1 MKKIF
6 VLSGLLLG
14 AFMIAGCS
22 NDDEKAPNRIEIE
35 VEAPNCAVAVNPIE
49 LPDEG
54 LAIYYCL
61 RNPEGE
67 PTTTFKYG
75 EDIIFDLHI
84 ENCTDENIFIAGEE
98 HAKPKL
104 FTTPYLERDVKNGL
118 FNVCTKSGKYVG
130 YPYDKGYRYDLP
142 SEKDYNP
149 VTKVWAK
156 NDILY
161 LPTRWTA
168 SWQGKVYEDYQ
179 YGRRFSYY
187 DSGTDNEPLPVGEY
201 YSQFDVNLG
210 KGATYPVR
218 VDFRV
223 VE

>member
-1 MKKIF
+1 
-6 VLSGLLLG
+6 
-14 AFMIAGCS
+14 MIAGCS
-22 NDDEKAPNRIEIE
+22 NDDEEKTPIIETE

-84 ENCTDENIFIAGEE
+84 VNCTDENIFIAGEE
-98 HAKPKL
+98 HSRPKL
-104 FTTPYLERDVKNGL
+104 FTTPYIERGVKNGL
-118 FNVCTKSGKYVG
+118 FNVCRKNGKHVG

-142 SEKDYNP
+142 VEKILNERTLVYP
-149 VTKVWAK
+149 K
-156 NDILY
+156 NHIYY
-161 LPTRWTA
+161 LQTRWTA

-179 YGRRFSYY
+179 YGRWFP
-187 DSGTDNEPLPVGEY
+187 T
-201 YSQFDVNLG
+201 Q
-210 KGATYPVR
+210 
-218 VDFRV
+218 
-223 VE
+223 

>member
-1 MKKIF
+1 MKKNF
-6 VLSGLLLG
+6 VLFGLFLG

-84 ENCTDENIFIAGEE
+84 VNCTDETIYIAGEE
-98 HAKPKL
+98 HSRPRL
-104 FTTPYLERDVKNGL
+104 FASPYLEKGVTDGL
-118 FNVCTKSGKYVG
+118 FNVCTKDGKYVG
-130 YPYDKGYRYDLP
+130 YPYDRGYRYDLP
-142 SEKDYNP
+142 VEKDSNSWT
-149 VTKVWAK
+149 VVWGKKSIYDTQA
-156 NDILY
+156 
-161 LPTRWTA
+161 RWTA
-168 SWQGKVYEDYQ
+168 SWQGKLYEDYQ
-179 YGRRFSYY
+179 YGFRFPYFEW
-187 DSGTDNEPLPVGEY
+187 GTDNEPLPTGEY